1 MTSSNQKPHPEGLDL
16 TRRAFSLG
24 LVAGVGGTLAGCPW
38 LATPRKKK
46 VKAAGAG
53 AAAAGRYEAG
63 GERRLPLLEVKGSP
77 REIGLAVGQR
87 FADQIQGGMKDRA
100 AWFKELKTFAMAQPA
115 SVKKT
120 FLAAA
125 EKHTP
130 AALEELRGWAQGSG
144 VPFEDLLILN
154 LKAEY
159 GAMRDAKYTVKRP
172 GPAWE
177 AGQPGCS
184 TIALLTPQGKMYLVH
199 NEDGN
204 KAYLDRM
211 FMLKVRPTGKPSF
224 LCASYPGVLPGNAPW
239 INDAGVIMTTNFIY
253 SKEVKLGVGRYFL
266 DRTAMEAK
274 NLEQAL
280 TICKNP
286 ERAYAFHHTIASRW
300 EGRIV
305 SLEVTPSRESLQQ
318 LRLGL
323 FIHTNHLIHP
333 TMADA
338 PQDAKYVGSSS
349 AARYKALEAW
359 RQLSAPRAAKLGEA
373 DLITALKSHVGKPYS
388 LCRHPAGEV
397 EGATV
402 LTAAYDVPEGSF
414 DVPEGSV
421 QIHKGQPCKDH
432 SDNYVPPSP
441 G

>member
-1 MTSSNQKPHPEGLDL
+1 MASSNQKPEASSPTL
-16 TRRAFSLG
+16 TRRAFSHG
-24 LVAGVGGTLAGCPW
+24 LAVGVAGVAGTLAGCTW
-38 LATPRKKK
+38 LSTPRRKK
-46 VKAAGAG
+46 VKAVSAP
-53 AAAAGRYEAG
+53 AAAVRYEAS
-63 GERRLPLLEVKGSP
+63 GERRLPLLEVKGTP
-77 REIGLAVGQR
+77 REIGLAIGQR

-100 AWFKELKTFAMAQPA
+100 AWFKDLKTFAEAQPA
-115 SVKKT
+115 NVKQT

-125 EKHTP
+125 AKHTP
-130 AALEELRGWAQGSG
+130 DALEELRGWAQGSK
-144 VPFEDLLILN
+144 VPFDDLLILN

-177 AGQPGCS
+177 LGQPGCS
-184 TIALLTPQGKMYLVH
+184 TIALLTPAGKMYLVH

-211 FMLKVRPTGKPSF
+211 FMLQVRPTGKPAF

-305 SLEVTPSRESLQQ
+305 SLEVTPSKESLQQ
-318 LRLGL
+318 LGMGL
-323 FIHTNHLIHP
+323 FIHTNHLVHP
-333 TMADA
+333 AMAGV
-338 PQDAKYVGSSS
+338 PQNDEYVSTSSQT
-349 AARYKALEAW
+349 RYKALEGW
-359 RQLSAPRAAKLGEA
+359 RQLAAPRVAKLGEP
-373 DLITALKSHVGKPYS
+373 DLVTALKSHVGKPYS
-388 LCRHPAGEV
+388 LCRHPEGKV

-402 LTAAYDVPEGSF
+402 LTAAF

-421 QIHKGQPCKDH
+421 HIHKGQPCKDN
-432 SDNYVPPSP
+432 SDSYVVPSP
-441 G
+441 S